1 MKGELFLEGK
11 LFPPYAGVGEAVQ
24 FRAMEPREHIQ
35 TSARRL

>member
-1 MKGELFLEGK
+1 MKGELFLEGE
-11 LFPPYAGVGEAVQ
+11 LAPYAGVGEAVQ